1 MVLTIMLQA
10 GILAVEGLAAAWHA
24 TRIHDSI
31 VEKTKMAALVS
42 SPIEASKLSPTSL
55 DWACQDVRISRWSN
69 ANF

>member
-1 MVLTIMLQA
+1 M
-10 GILAVEGLAAAWHA
+10 AVEGLAAAWHA